1 MKRIRSLETIK
12 GIPGLI
18 LVDIFQYCFFFVFFL
33 KKKYELFFKRKLSSL
48 EIVPVVIL
56 EVDCDSLV
64 FS

>member
-18 LVDIFQYCFFFVFFL
+18 LVDIFQYFLFL
-33 KKKYELFFKRKLSSL
+33 KRRSMNYFFKRKLSSL

>member
-12 GIPGLI
+12 GITGLI
-18 LVDIFQYCFFFVFFL
+18 LVDIFQYCFFFE

>member
-18 LVDIFQYCFFFVFFL
+18 LVDIFQYCFFL
-33 KKKYELFFKRKLSSL
+33 MKRRSMNYFFKRKLSSL

>member
-18 LVDIFQYCFFFVFFL
+18 LVDIFQYCFFVLL
-33 KKKYELFFKRKLSSL
+33 KRRSMNYFFKRKLSSL

>member
-1 MKRIRSLETIK
+1 MKRIRSLETIE

-18 LVDIFQYCFFFVFFL
+18 LVDIFQYFFFFL
-33 KKKYELFFKRKLSSL
+33 KRRSMDYFFKRKLSSL